1 MFLFDHLRRIGRH
14 FFSSSR
20 VYDLE
25 MVAFPRAKTGLI
37 KRLKFKNNG
46 TN

>member
-1 MFLFDHLRRIGRH
+1 MLLFDHLRRIGRN

-20 VYDLE
+20 SYDLE
-25 MVAFPRAKTGLI
+25 MTAFPRAKKGII
-37 KRLKFKNNG
+37 KRLKFQNHG